1 MMPTVQWHLRRN
13 RSHHQTLLTIPT
25 RQNPKLSCFGSK
37 LGVLTAIE
45 SPCRA
50 LSIPAN
56 GIFYLIV
63 VERAVAECLVTRA
76 PKARRPTVGYRE
88 PYRKPFLGEVP
99 ESCTA

>member
-1 MMPTVQWHLRRN
+1 MSNLLGLRTRVFNDTYSTVAPSLESITPPNLINYTHSSKSQ
-13 RSHHQTLLTIPT
+13 
-25 RQNPKLSCFGSK
+25 LSCFGSK

-88 PYRKPFLGEVP
+88 P
-99 ESCTA
+99 